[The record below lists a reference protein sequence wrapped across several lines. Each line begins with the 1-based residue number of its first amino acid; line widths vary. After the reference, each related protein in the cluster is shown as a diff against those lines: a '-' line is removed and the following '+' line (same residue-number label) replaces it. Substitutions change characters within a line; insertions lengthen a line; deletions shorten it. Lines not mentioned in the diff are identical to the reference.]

1 MTAKFHMALFMTAA
15 LIGGPAIA
23 ADLPS
28 RKTPAPIPVPP
39 PLWTGFY
46 AGLNAGYGWG
56 GTTSATTGALPIVDN
71 IANDPGWGTP
81 LGFTAAALSGVA
93 NVNQS
98 GFIGGGQIGYN
109 YQWSPLFVVGLEA
122 DIQGAA
128 ISGRGG
134 NSGVARFGPD
144 LSGFIDTAIGSS
156 NVVAGVDWLGTVR
169 GRLGY
174 LVTPTLLA
182 YGTGGLAY
190 GGARAIASHALG
202 FTDDV
207 PTVHPTF
214 GGVGRYSDIRVGW
227 TAGGGLE
234 WMFMPNWSLKA
245 EALYYDL
252 GAASFAS
259 SPVGALFS
267 NGSNIIFANLPT
279 TRVRFDGVMA
289 RAGVNY
295 HLNWGANAA
304 AAPPAPPPT
313 WNDFYAGLN
322 AGYGWGATTNVTTAA
337 IPVLDNI
344 AAAWGTPP
352 GFTALA
358 SSGVTS
364 VNQSG
369 YVGGGQFGFN
379 YRWSPAIVAGF
390 ETDIQ
395 GAAIRGSAGG
405 VGFAQFGPD
414 LFAANDT
421 AFGAHVVVAG
431 VDWIG
436 TARSRLGY
444 LVMPTLLAYGTGG
457 LAYGGVRA
465 TAVHSLGFVDDNLTT
480 IYPTLGGAGRYSDI
494 RVGWTAGGGLEW
506 AFTPNWTLKAEALY
520 YDLGSASFAS
530 SPVGAMDPDGTN
542 GGGFAG
548 APLFANSPVTR
559 VRYDGVIARAGL
571 NYHFTWG
578 ETPIVA
584 KF

>member
-1 MTAKFHMALFMTAA
+1 MTVKFRVALLMTAA
-15 LIGGPAIA
+15 LVGGPAIA

-28 RKTPAPIPVPP
+28 RKAPAPLPVPP

-56 GTTSATTGALPIVDN
+56 TTTGATTGALPLVDN
-71 IANDPGWGTP
+71 IANDPAWGTP
-81 LGFTAAALSGVA
+81 PGFTAAALSGVA

-98 GFIGGGQIGYN
+98 GFVGGGQIGYN
-109 YQWSPLFVVGLEA
+109 YQWSPAFVVGLEA
-122 DIQGAA
+122 DIQGSA
-128 ISGRGG
+128 IGGRGG
-134 NSGVARFGPD
+134 RSGIAPFGPD

-156 NVVAGVDWLGTVR
+156 TVVAGVDWLGTVR
-169 GRLGY
+169 GRVGY
-174 LVTPTLLA
+174 LVMPTLLA

-190 GGARAIASHALG
+190 GGARAVASHALG

-234 WMFMPNWSLKA
+234 WMFAPNWSLKA

-259 SPVGALFS
+259 SPVGALFN
-267 NGSNIIFANLPT
+267 NGNNIIFANIPT
-279 TRVRFDGVMA
+279 TRVRFDGVIA
-289 RAGVNY
+289 RAGLNY
-295 HLNWGANAA
+295 HLNWGAETP

-313 WNDFYAGLN
+313 WTDFYAGLN
-322 AGYGWGATTNVTTAA
+322 AGYGWGTTTNVTTGAV
-337 IPVLDNI
+337 PVADNI
-344 AAAWGTPP
+344 AAIWGTPL

-358 SSGVTS
+358 NSGVTS

-379 YRWSPAIVAGF
+379 YRWSPAFVVGF

-395 GAAIRGSAGG
+395 GASIRGSAGATG
-405 VGFAQFGPD
+405 AAQFGPD

-431 VDWIG
+431 VDWLG
-436 TARSRLGY
+436 TARGRLGY
-444 LVMPTLLAYGTGG
+444 LVTPALLAYGTGG

-480 IYPTLGGAGRYSDI
+480 IYPTFGGAGRYSDV
-494 RVGWTAGGGLEW
+494 RVGWTAGGGAEW
-506 AFTPNWTLKAEALY
+506 AFMPNWTLKGEALY

-548 APLFANSPVTR
+548 AVLFANSPTTR
-559 VRYDGVIARAGL
+559 VRYDGVIARAGV
-571 NYHFTWG
+571 NYHFSWG
-578 ETPIVA
+578 EPPIVA
-584 KF
+584 KY